1 MGVWKQREEEELNG
15 CDGQQCSIM
24 ADKRHVLF
32 GQCHPCRP
40 LLTAYRPGSILT
52 NFSFRI
58 IISNVINVVTMS
70 GVGNKSNNRKR

>member
-1 MGVWKQREEEELNG
+1 
-15 CDGQQCSIM
+15 M
-24 ADKRHVLF
+24 AVMANNVQLWPTSDTYFFASATH
-32 GQCHPCRP
+32 CRP

-52 NFSFRI
+52 NFFFCI